1 MANPV
6 LIAKLALVAADPKTW
21 QKIIIACISIF
32 IISAALLGS
41 CGAMTFTDLGFDCSQ
56 LFSAKL
62 NEYSAVFDSGARIN
76 DKLLY
81 AVYAKIFA
89 DNDRLKNQTDE
100 LIDCFVSDDKLSPL
114 TDSDEIF
121 DKIERTF
128 DLKINAYMRSQLL
141 RLAEQMPTGYA
152 DRSTLIRNL
161 KSSDGKTNIGL
172 TNFAINALDAGSGYI
187 YGAYGQDVT
196 MAFLKQQQSRFFTDS
211 DANLTN
217 SEVNFIYET
226 YGGKPA
232 FDCIG
237 LIKAYEWIDEDTG
250 IIRYQSNG
258 FRDVGADGMFRSAVI
273 FGEISSIPDTPGLAV
288 CMSGHIGI
296 YIGNGEVIEAKSN
309 HDGVVKTQ
317 LSEGSWTYWMQLP
330 GITYLTGGTH
340 PYGTKKVTLEN
351 GRIKEISAG
360 IVAGKGEF
368 EWPLPAPYGK
378 DYITSGSGSRYNPV
392 TGMYENSHGAID
404 IGAPAM
410 TPIYAAADGTVV
422 MSTWHDSYGNFV
434 KIDHGNGWSTLYLI
448 YQDKQGN
455 IVFVCY
461 DCFGRVKSAH
471 KRGTNSAQRYR
482 SFVTG
487 GEFNCGFSYANDNAT
502 VLYVF
507 EAPIDLM
514 SFLTLHRHKP
524 WHRASYL
531 SLGGLSEDPLRR
543 FLKEHKSIQ
552 RIAFCFDND
561 INKPE
566 NRGQEAAKRFMR
578 QFSGKYITSILC
590 PCKKDWNDVL
600 RDKIQKGEFL

>member
-41 CGAMTFTDLGFDCSQ
+41 CSAMTFTDLGFDCSQ

-114 TDSDEIF
+114 TDPDEIF

-172 TNFAINALDAGSGYI
+172 TNFAINALDVGSGYI

-217 SEVNFIYET
+217 SEINFIYET

-351 GRIKEISAG
+351 GRIKEIS
-360 IVAGKGEF
+360 
-368 EWPLPAPYGK
+368 
-378 DYITSGSGSRYNPV
+378 

-434 KIDHGNGWSTLYLI
+434 KIDHGNGWSTLYAHQTKRVAKVGEHVSAGDLI
-448 YQDKQGN
+448 GYVGSTGDSTGN
-455 IVFVCY
+455 HLHFEI
-461 DCFGRVKSAH
+461 
-471 KRGTNSAQRYR
+471 RY
-482 SFVTG
+482 
-487 GEFNCGFSYANDNAT
+487 NDNR
-502 VLYVF
+502 L
-507 EAPIDLM
+507 
-514 SFLTLHRHKP
+514 
-524 WHRASYL
+524 
-531 SLGGLSEDPLRR
+531 DPL
-543 FLKEHKSIQ
+543 
-552 RIAFCFDND
+552 
-561 INKPE
+561 
-566 NRGQEAAKRFMR
+566 
-578 QFSGKYITSILC
+578 QFF
-590 PCKKDWNDVL
+590 
-600 RDKIQKGEFL
+600 E

>member
-128 DLKINAYMRSQLL
+128 DLKINVYMRSQLL
-141 RLAEQMPTGYA
+141 RLSEQKPTGYA

-434 KIDHGNGWSTLYLI
+434 KIDHGNGWSTLYAHQTKHVAKVGESVSAGDLI
-448 YQDKQGN
+448 GYVGSTGDSTGN
-455 IVFVCY
+455 HLHFEI
-461 DCFGRVKSAH
+461 
-471 KRGTNSAQRYR
+471 RY
-482 SFVTG
+482 
-487 GEFNCGFSYANDNAT
+487 NDNR
-502 VLYVF
+502 L
-507 EAPIDLM
+507 
-514 SFLTLHRHKP
+514 
-524 WHRASYL
+524 
-531 SLGGLSEDPLRR
+531 DPL
-543 FLKEHKSIQ
+543 
-552 RIAFCFDND
+552 
-561 INKPE
+561 
-566 NRGQEAAKRFMR
+566 
-578 QFSGKYITSILC
+578 QFF
-590 PCKKDWNDVL
+590 
-600 RDKIQKGEFL
+600 E

>member
-89 DNDRLKNQTDE
+89 DNDRLKNQTDK

-121 DKIERTF
+121 DKIEHTF
-128 DLKINAYMRSQLL
+128 DLKINVYMRSQLL

-172 TNFAINALDAGSGYI
+172 TN
-187 YGAYGQDVT
+187 
-196 MAFLKQQQSRFFTDS
+196 
-211 DANLTN
+211 
-217 SEVNFIYET
+217 
-226 YGGKPA
+226 
-232 FDCIG
+232 
-237 LIKAYEWIDEDTG
+237 
-250 IIRYQSNG
+250 IRYQSNG

-434 KIDHGNGWSTLYLI
+434 KIDHGNGWSTLYAHQTKRVAKVGESVSAGDLI
-448 YQDKQGN
+448 GYVGSTGDSTGN
-455 IVFVCY
+455 HLHFEI
-461 DCFGRVKSAH
+461 
-471 KRGTNSAQRYR
+471 RY
-482 SFVTG
+482 
-487 GEFNCGFSYANDNAT
+487 NDNR
-502 VLYVF
+502 L
-507 EAPIDLM
+507 
-514 SFLTLHRHKP
+514 
-524 WHRASYL
+524 
-531 SLGGLSEDPLRR
+531 DPL
-543 FLKEHKSIQ
+543 
-552 RIAFCFDND
+552 
-561 INKPE
+561 
-566 NRGQEAAKRFMR
+566 
-578 QFSGKYITSILC
+578 QFF
-590 PCKKDWNDVL
+590 
-600 RDKIQKGEFL
+600 E

>member
-422 MSTWHDSYGNFV
+422 MSTWHDSYCNFV
-434 KIDHGNGWSTLYLI
+434 KIDTETGGLPYMLTKQNVLQKSANLYLPVISSATSEVPGIRPEIISISKSDTTIIGSTL
-448 YQDKQGN
+448 
-455 IVFVCY
+455 C
-461 DCFGRVKSAH
+461 
-471 KRGTNSAQRYR
+471 NSLSDPQ
-482 SFVTG
+482 F
-487 GEFNCGFSYANDNAT
+487 CGY
-502 VLYVF
+502 
-507 EAPIDLM
+507 
-514 SFLTLHRHKP
+514 SFLTNNRHA
-524 WHRASYL
+524 WRA
-531 SLGGLSEDPLRR
+531 D
-543 FLKEHKSIQ
+543 
-552 RIAFCFDND
+552 D
-561 INKPE
+561 E
-566 NRGQEAAKRFMR
+566 NF
-578 QFSGKYITSILC
+578 
-590 PCKKDWNDVL
+590 
-600 RDKIQKGEFL
+600 

>member
-114 TDSDEIF
+114 
-121 DKIERTF
+121 
-128 DLKINAYMRSQLL
+128 
-141 RLAEQMPTGYA
+141 
-152 DRSTLIRNL
+152 
-161 KSSDGKTNIGL
+161 
-172 TNFAINALDAGSGYI
+172 
-187 YGAYGQDVT
+187 
-196 MAFLKQQQSRFFTDS
+196 TDS

-434 KIDHGNGWSTLYLI
+434 KIDHGNGWSTLYAHQTKRVAKVGESVSAGDLI
-448 YQDKQGN
+448 GYVGSTGDSTGN
-455 IVFVCY
+455 HLHFEI
-461 DCFGRVKSAH
+461 
-471 KRGTNSAQRYR
+471 RY
-482 SFVTG
+482 
-487 GEFNCGFSYANDNAT
+487 NDNR
-502 VLYVF
+502 L
-507 EAPIDLM
+507 
-514 SFLTLHRHKP
+514 
-524 WHRASYL
+524 
-531 SLGGLSEDPLRR
+531 DPL
-543 FLKEHKSIQ
+543 
-552 RIAFCFDND
+552 
-561 INKPE
+561 
-566 NRGQEAAKRFMR
+566 
-578 QFSGKYITSILC
+578 QFF
-590 PCKKDWNDVL
+590 
-600 RDKIQKGEFL
+600 E